1 MMERELLEFLTGGG
15 AVVDGLELRPLS
27 AYALLQARAEA
38 LRMTG
43 EDTDTAGL
51 YANACIL
58 ARAAWRDGAP
68 AFCDAQAVLRQCPAE
83 EMERLMGV
91 YAQACA
97 PGRLDAEKQTRLRA
111 ALQDDVQAQLR
122 WRVLRAFGVLP
133 TEARAREMT
142 PEDYLYCA
150 MQLALEEE
158 QRLAGLCPACREA
171 ARLARCSCCGALL
184 PVENAAFDEKRFEE
198 LKHGGVS
205 ETGDAAA
212 DGAGGGSAP

>member
-38 LRMTG
+38 LRLAG
-43 EDTDTAGL
+43 EDADTAGL

-83 EMERLMGV
+83 EMERL
-91 YAQACA
+91 
-97 PGRLDAEKQTRLRA
+97 RA

-142 PEDYLYCA
+142 PEDFLYCA